1 MQALQFNKHL
11 LLAILVTVAA
21 AMTTGCQTYAHKN
34 RVIVY
39 WRAGDIPAAA
49 KEAAKRVE
57 KSGPTGRDTV
67 IWTLEEGATLRAL
80 GDYKESNDAFDRAQ
94 GRMDEFAEKAKIS
107 ITRETG
113 ALLSN
118 QANLP
123 YEGRAYDGIMLN
135 TYRALNFLALGEPE
149 NARPAML
156 RAYRWQQDAV
166 ADNARR
172 IENAK
177 KEMAQSKDSVYMER
191 AQQDPGLQ
199 GQIDQSLSSIR
210 NLNAYA
216 DYVNPFTVY
225 LDGMFFLADASSFS
239 DLERAHTSFERVAGF
254 NGMDE
259 YIQRNLSLVDA
270 RMKNQPMPPTTWV
283 IFETGCAPMRDQ
295 IRIDIPIIF
304 ANVSYI
310 GAAFPTIVLQG
321 DYHPQLN
328 VVANGTN
335 YLTHGVAS
343 MDAIVAQDFKN
354 ELPVII
360 AKTIASSV
368 TKGVAAYFANQA
380 ANQSSDWLGFLTQIG
395 TAAYQASVNIAD
407 TRTWSTLPKE
417 FQICCFPTPP
427 NGKIEVM
434 TPMGSR
440 IIVSLIPATQAKSGT
455 AANGLNVV
463 YVKSIVVGTPFL
475 VSQFILQ

>member
-1 MQALQFNKHL
+1 MFQCNRHI
-11 LLAILVTVAA
+11 LLAVLVIVAA
-21 AMTTGCQTYAHKN
+21 AMTTGCQTYSHKN

-39 WRAGDIPAAA
+39 WRAGDVPAASA
-49 KEAAKRVE
+49 EAAKRVE
-57 KSGPTGRDTV
+57 KSGPDGRDAV
-67 IWTLEEGATLRAL
+67 IWQLEEGATLRAL
-80 GDYKESNDAFDRAQ
+80 GKYQESNATFDRAQ
-94 GRMDEFAEKAKIS
+94 DRMDEFAQKAKVRIGQ
-107 ITRETG
+107 ETA

-149 NARPAML
+149 NARPALL

-177 KEMAQSKDSVYMER
+177 KEAANSKDSQYIDR
-191 AQQDPGLQ
+191 AQEDPALQ
-199 GQIDQSLSSIR
+199 GQIQESLAGIKG
-210 NLNAYA
+210 LDAYA

-225 LDGMFFLADASSFS
+225 LDGLFFMADATGYS
-239 DLERAHTSFERVAGF
+239 DLERAHTSFQRVAGF

-259 YIQRNLSLVDA
+259 YLQRSLSLLDE
-270 RMKNQPMPPTTWV
+270 RMNNKPLSPTTWV

-295 IRIDIPIIF
+295 IRIDIPIIITS
-304 ANVSYI
+304 VSYI
-310 GAAFPTIVLQG
+310 GAAFPTLALQG
-321 DYHPQLN
+321 NFQPSLN

-354 ELPVII
+354 ELPII
-360 AKTIASSV
+360 ITKTIASSV
-368 TKGVAAYFANQA
+368 AKGVAAYVANRA
-380 ANQSSDWLGFLTQIG
+380 ANTQSDWLGLLTQIG

-407 TRTWSTLPKE
+407 TRTWTTLPKE

-427 NGKIEVM
+427 DGKIEVM
-434 TPMGSR
+434 TPTGAR
-440 IIVSLIPATQAKSGT
+440 VTVSLLPANQAKSG
-455 AANGLNVV
+455 ASANGLNVV
-463 YVKSIVVGTPFL
+463 YVKSIAVGTPL
-475 VSQFILQ
+475 MISQFILQ

>member
-1 MQALQFNKHL
+1 MLMSLFNRHFP
-11 LLAILVTVAA
+11 LAMLVAFAVV
-21 AMTTGCQTYAHKN
+21 MTTGCETYSHKN
-34 RVIVY
+34 KVIVY
-39 WRAGDIPAAA
+39 WRAGDVPAAA
-49 KEAAKRVE
+49 AEAQKRAQ
-57 KSGPTGRDTV
+57 KSSPHGKDMV
-67 IWTLEEGATLRAL
+67 IWTLEEGATQRAL
-80 GDYKESNDAFDRAQ
+80 GNYQESNDAFDRAQ
-94 GRMDEFAEKAKIS
+94 ERMDEFAQKAKIS

-135 TYRALNFLALGEPE
+135 TYRALNFLALGQPE
-149 NARPAML
+149 NARPALL

-177 KEMAQSKDSVYMER
+177 KEMASSKDSMYMER
-191 AQQDPGLQ
+191 AEQDPALQ
-199 GQIDQSLSSIR
+199 GQIEESMSNIKG
-210 NLNAYA
+210 LNAYA

-225 LDGMFFLADASSFS
+225 LDGMFFLADASGYS

-254 NGMDE
+254 DGTDE

-270 RMKNQPMPPTTWV
+270 RMKNQPLPPTTWV

-295 IRIDIPIIF
+295 IRIDIPIIITS
-304 ANVSYI
+304 VSYI
-310 GAAFPTIVLQG
+310 GAAFPVLVLQG
-321 DYHPQLN
+321 NFQPSLN
-328 VVANGTN
+328 IAAGGTN
-335 YLTHGVAS
+335 YLTRGVAS
-343 MDAIVAQDFKN
+343 MDAIIAQDFKN

-368 TKGVAAYFANQA
+368 TKGVAAYFANRA
-380 ANQSSDWLGFLTQIG
+380 ANTQSDWLGLLTQIG

-407 TRTWSTLPKE
+407 TRTWTTMPRE

-427 NGKIEVM
+427 DGKVEVM
-434 TPMGSR
+434 TPTGARVM
-440 IIVSLIPATQAKSGT
+440 VTLIPANQSKSG
-455 AANGLNVV
+455 ANGLNVV
-463 YVKSIVVGTPFL
+463 YVKSIAIGTPL
-475 VSQFILQ
+475 LITQFILQ

>member
-1 MQALQFNKHL
+1 MQMLLAKKHF
-11 LLAILVTVAA
+11 LLAILATVAA

-39 WRAGDIPAAA
+39 WRAGDVPAAVAEA
-49 KEAAKRVE
+49 KKRVE
-57 KSGPTGRDTV
+57 KSGPNGRDTV
-67 IWTLEEGATLRAL
+67 IWTLEEGATLRAQ
-80 GDYKESNDAFDRAQ
+80 GNYQESNAAFDRAQ
-94 GRMDEFAEKAKIS
+94 TRMDEFAEKAKVS

-177 KEMAQSKDSVYMER
+177 KEMASNKDSVYMER

-199 GQIDQSLSSIR
+199 AQIQQSMSGIKGLD
-210 NLNAYA
+210 AYA

-239 DLERAHTSFERVAGF
+239 DLERANTSFQRVAGF

-259 YIQRNLSLVDA
+259 YIQRNLSLVEA
-270 RMKNQPMPPTTWV
+270 RMKNQPLPPTTWV
-283 IFETGCAPMRDQ
+283 IFETGCAPLRDQ

-321 DYHPQLN
+321 DFHPSLN
-328 VVANGTN
+328 VAANGTN

-360 AKTIASSV
+360 AKTVASSV

-380 ANQSSDWLGFLTQIG
+380 ANQSSDWLGLLTQIG

-427 NGKIEVM
+427 DGKIEVM
-434 TPMGSR
+434 TGTGAR
-440 IIVSLIPATQAKSGT
+440 IMVSLIPANQAKSGA

-463 YVKSIVVGTPFL
+463 YVKSIAVGTPL
-475 VSQFILQ
+475 MISQFILQ